1 MGNWVSLLFVHLVC
15 FVFLFFSFFIPDI
28 FQVHMCALRTSTH
41 VVTYHPCH
49 ILSVVKKE
57 TVVGRVI
64 CIALFSPRH
73 KELAP
78 QKYVQLEQKLRN
90 DPRLSEYF

>member
-15 FVFLFFSFFIPDI
+15 FVFLFFFFFIPDI

-64 CIALFSPRH
+64 CIALFFP
-73 KELAP
+73 
-78 QKYVQLEQKLRN
+78 
-90 DPRLSEYF
+90 

>member
-1 MGNWVSLLFVHLVC
+1 MGNWVSLLFVHFVC
-15 FVFLFFSFFIPDI
+15 FVLLFFSFFIPDI
-28 FQVHMCALRTSTH
+28 FQVHMCALPTSTH

-64 CIALFSPRH
+64 CIALFFP
-73 KELAP
+73 
-78 QKYVQLEQKLRN
+78 
-90 DPRLSEYF
+90 